1 MVNEEKDKKFQKYG
15 LERYKNLPG
24 DEKQRLLQQRKNCSK
39 KNENKISSQIKL
51 AFCSALS
58 FLWTFKK
65 IVFQASTRNSLF
77 FR

>member
-51 AFCSALS
+51 AFC
-58 FLWTFKK
+58 
-65 IVFQASTRNSLF
+65 
-77 FR
+77 